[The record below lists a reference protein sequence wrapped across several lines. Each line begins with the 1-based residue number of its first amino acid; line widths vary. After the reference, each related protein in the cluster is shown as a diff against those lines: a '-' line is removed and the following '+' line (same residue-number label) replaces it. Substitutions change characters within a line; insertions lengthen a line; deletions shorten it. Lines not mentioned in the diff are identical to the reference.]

1 VQAASHF
8 ENPRWQHK
16 APAKYLNLV
25 PNSNKTSNL
34 KDPLAMPPAHP
45 QSRIILAPQ
54 PYTPPQGQIC
64 VFLAGSIDQG
74 RATTW
79 QTLLGETL
87 SAHPITILNPRR
99 PDWDSSWVMDISD
112 PQFREQVEW
121 ELDMLEAADVVA
133 LYLAPDSQAPI
144 SLLELGLF
152 ARTGKVIV
160 GCPEG
165 YWRRGNVQIVCRRF
179 GIELVDSL
187 EDLVEAVQRKVIAL
201 GTGGKA

>member
-1 VQAASHF
+1 
-8 ENPRWQHK
+8 
-16 APAKYLNLV
+16 
-25 PNSNKTSNL
+25 
-34 KDPLAMPPAHP
+34 
-45 QSRIILAPQ
+45 
-54 PYTPPQGQIC
+54 
-64 VFLAGSIDQG
+64 
-74 RATTW
+74 
-79 QTLLGETL
+79 
-87 SAHPITILNPRR
+87 
-99 PDWDSSWVMDISD
+99 MDISD
-112 PQFREQVEW
+112 PQFRAQVEW

-152 ARTGKVIV
+152 ARTGKVTV

-187 EDLVEAVQRKVIAL
+187 EGLVEAVQRKVMAL